1 MSSSAFDIFCFLIGL
16 LFPATKQRIM
26 FSFFTRNND
35 KNGIRKVKNEVMK
48 FVFYLFVF
56 VRLSFSPK
64 PVPVIQFPLS
74 VINSQRYFYFP
85 RKNPQSQE
93 YMEKFY
99 LQYCLRELFES

>member
-85 RKNPQSQE
+85 RETHKAKNTWRNSI
-93 YMEKFY
+93 YNI
-99 LQYCLRELFES
+99 CLSSG